1 MRWSICLIIFWL
13 IVAGCATE
21 SAELDPLP
29 RMVEQWSGSHSE
41 LVDSSTFVVRT
52 LEEWSE
58 LWRKVGREPPRS
70 FDGGSQLSVAV
81 FIGQRRTGGYSVEIS
96 GIHPE
101 RDKLRVEYRERTPKS
116 GAMVPQMI
124 TSPWLI
130 ALVAPSFSSTPI
142 EIVPVHSREEK

>member
-1 MRWSICLIIFWL
+1 MIIFWL

-58 LWRKVGREPPRS
+58 LWRTVGREPPRS
-70 FDGGSQLSVAV
+70 FEGGTHLAVAV
-81 FIGQRRTGGYSVEIS
+81 FIG
-96 GIHPE
+96 HPE